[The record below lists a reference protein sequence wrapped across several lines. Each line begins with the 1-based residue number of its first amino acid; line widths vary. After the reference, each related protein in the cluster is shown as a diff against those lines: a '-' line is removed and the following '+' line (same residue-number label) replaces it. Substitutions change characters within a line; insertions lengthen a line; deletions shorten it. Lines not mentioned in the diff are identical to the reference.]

1 MLRWNRGCV
10 YVCMCVCVFVCVW
23 QRYSPNGWMDFDEIF
38 HKWSDRYLWGP
49 FFSDF
54 EISKRWRH
62 GGHFCTFSLGHS
74 HGRNFAPIFFKIG
87 GEVESCLPL
96 FAIENQRDR
105 LVTSANMADRVFEKK
120 SKWPPNF
127 FSWNIIFKK
136 NAFLFLTL
144 PKKGSHCTFFFNNL
158 RLLFLNSCCN
168 RKACILQLQT
178 FFFYIQ
184 MCFHCLHPYWYQR
197 TMINWQ

>member
-1 MLRWNRGCV
+1 MTFCYLIHFCLLLTNIWSLFIFSQFDWICCDGTEG
-10 YVCMCVCVFVCVW
+10 VCMYVCVW

-74 HGRNFAPIFFKIG
+74 HSRNFAPIFFKIG

-105 LVTSANMADRVFEKK
+105 LVTSANMADRVWEKK
-120 SKWPPNF
+120 IKMAAKTK
-127 FSWNIIFKK
+127 IFETRQVRCLIRLK
-136 NAFLFLTL
+136 LTCW
-144 PKKGSHCTFFFNNL
+144 S
-158 RLLFLNSCCN
+158 R
-168 RKACILQLQT
+168 I
-178 FFFYIQ
+178 
-184 MCFHCLHPYWYQR
+184 W
-197 TMINWQ
+197 

>member
-1 MLRWNRGCV
+1 MSTHDIRVESMLFGLWARCLICCFLYSVNLTEYVAMEPRVC
-10 YVCMCVCVFVCVW
+10 VCMCVCMYVCVCVCVCVCVW

-74 HGRNFAPIFFKIG
+74 HSRNFAPIFFKIA

-96 FAIENQRDR
+96 FAFENQRDR
-105 LVTSANMADRVFEKK
+105 LVTSANMADCVFEKIQNVRK
-120 SKWPPNF
+120 NPNF
-127 FSWNIIFKK
+127 
-136 NAFLFLTL
+136 
-144 PKKGSHCTFFFNNL
+144 
-158 RLLFLNSCCN
+158 LN
-168 RKACILQLQT
+168 
-178 FFFYIQ
+178 
-184 MCFHCLHPYWYQR
+184 
-197 TMINWQ
+197 